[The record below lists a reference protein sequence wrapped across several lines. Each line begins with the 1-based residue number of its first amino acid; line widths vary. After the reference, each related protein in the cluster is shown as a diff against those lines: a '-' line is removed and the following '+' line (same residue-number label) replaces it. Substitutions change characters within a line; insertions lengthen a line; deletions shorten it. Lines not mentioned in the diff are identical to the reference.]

1 MSQKEGIKEIKE
13 LLEAVL
19 STDGLGGLFLKCF
32 KDGAQASDA
41 AVIFSDLMTNPK
53 YLKAIQDIN
62 KIGVEL
68 KDLDL
73 DEGFD
78 LATDVL
84 KYTKGIVSLATQK

>member
-1 MSQKEGIKEIKE
+1 MWGRP
-13 LLEAVL
+13 
-19 STDGLGGLFLKCF
+19 
-32 KDGAQASDA
+32 
-41 AVIFSDLMTNPK
+41 NPK

-84 KYTKGIVSLATQK
+84 KYTKGIVALATQE